1 MPELP
6 FDAGVAAS
14 LTDHLNSITKMTD
27 DAEIANAV
35 ETFNNRLG
43 IAKGEPGGLKRE
55 ADGSYT
61 MNDKPYDITNIN
73 PDVLNE
79 ALKNNIPEAAYNK
92 ILNTLKDPSINPPA
106 SVQQAARD
114 RGAAASPPQ
123 SQALRDRF
131 PVSDI
136 TTASTQD
143 LENAMNSLK
152 SEIKNSAG
160 PSIWGKIA
168 KYTIISGLTFGVL
181 QAIAG
186 ARTGCYAIYGT
197 NKQKLADSAIKD
209 SSTCAFIQKDPNSGN
224 LIIAANVAGDCGNVC
239 SSNIQG
245 SVPPTTATP
254 DQLKLLSPASCNCI
268 INGQTNVAVPN
279 VALDWEKPSAFD
291 VLGGILNGVGVFIDG
306 LANDVLK
313 VVDAGADII
322 SDFAKIFLWVGVA
335 AGIILVLVGVGF
347 LAKKLHDKA
356 KERKLKMGIAGG
368 GGRKRYKE
376 WKRLHKKI
384 KKSTPLSHLTLSH
397 TWM

>member
-14 LTDHLNSITKMTD
+14 LADDLKNMSVLTDATQID
-27 DAEIANAV
+27 DAV
-35 ETFNNRLG
+35 KSFNNRLG
-43 IAKGEPGGLKRE
+43 IAEGEPGGLSYENGKFKLGNDDLAIDE
-55 ADGSYT
+55 NLDGELLATKLKS
-61 MNDKPYDITNIN
+61 NLD
-73 PDVLNE
+73 PDVYNNV
-79 ALKNNIPEAAYNK
+79 LKS
-92 ILNTLKDPSINPPA
+92 LKDPTINPPA

-123 SQALRDRF
+123 SQALQDRF
-131 PVSDI
+131 PADPVKD
-136 TTASTQD
+136 AQNAAK
-143 LENAMNSLK
+143 LEAAMESLK
-152 SEIKNSAG
+152 SEIKKSAG

-168 KYTIISGLTFGVL
+168 KYTIISGLTYAAL
-181 QAIAG
+181 QLIAG

-197 NKQKLADSAIKD
+197 NKQKLADSAITD
-209 SSTCAFIQKDPNSGN
+209 ASTCAFLQKDSSGN
-224 LIIAANVAGDCGNVC
+224 LAISATVAGDCGTVC

-313 VVDAGADII
+313 VVDAGADIL
-322 SDFAKIFLWVGVA
+322 SDIGKIFMWVGVA

-368 GGRKRYKE
+368 GGRKKYKE